1 MTPNLGSKYPKCV
14 LTQIRLFLFISDVF
28 LCISTII
35 FSKNMKLPN
44 GRFLENLDSTVSTG
58 HPEQK
63 NIIFRIFPRTKL
75 VIIHGKIAKKQS
87 HLAKFGCVSG
97 AISIFQNLPS
107 GNFMFLLNIIVD
119 MHRNTS
125 EMNKN
130 HLIWVRTHFGYFDP
144 RFGVIIWLF

>member
-58 HPEQK
+58 HLEQTSTLFG
-63 NIIFRIFPRTKL
+63 IFHQGQGVQGSYRLGRGGGLTELYSVGVPPIVVQMTPSEFSSPSSTEVSEVSKDTP
-75 VIIHGKIAKKQS
+75 HGS
-87 HLAKFGCVSG
+87 
-97 AISIFQNLPS
+97 
-107 GNFMFLLNIIVD
+107 
-119 MHRNTS
+119 
-125 EMNKN
+125 
-130 HLIWVRTHFGYFDP
+130 
-144 RFGVIIWLF
+144 

>member
-1 MTPNLGSKYPKCV
+1 MFEKISNFLKKYD
-14 LTQIRLFLFISDVF
+14 QN
-28 LCISTII
+28 STIY
-35 FSKNMKLPN
+35 
-44 GRFLENLDSTVSTG
+44 TG
-58 HPEQK
+58 HPEPK

-119 MHRNTS
+119 MH
-125 EMNKN
+125 
-130 HLIWVRTHFGYFDP
+130 
-144 RFGVIIWLF
+144 